1 MPMKADQLLE
11 ELKLLAEKLGIE
23 VSEQNFR
30 TTGITVKSGFCKVKG
45 NHHFLIDKHLKLS
58 KKVEVLAEY
67 LAQLPVETVFMVPA
81 LREYL
86 EQYKDTARPAD
97 NQSGGL
103 PEEQSSDIPQ

>member
-30 TTGITVKSGFCKVKG
+30 TTGISVKSGFCKVKG

-67 LAQLPVETVFMVPA
+67 LAQLPMETVFMVPA

-86 EQYKDTARPAD
+86 ELYRAKTTPAD
-97 NQSGGL
+97 SKKGNQ
-103 PEEQSSDIPQ
+103 PEELSSDNPQ